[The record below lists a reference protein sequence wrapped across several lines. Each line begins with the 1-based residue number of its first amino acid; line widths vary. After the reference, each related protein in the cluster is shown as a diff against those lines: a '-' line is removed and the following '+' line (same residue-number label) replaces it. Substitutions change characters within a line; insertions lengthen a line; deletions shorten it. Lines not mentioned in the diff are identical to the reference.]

1 MWVWIRV
8 GDAGDYEPFDTLA
21 DAIDWLNELRVGQ
34 IDHFRYGGFDTVNYW
49 GEDDVSCFWGNESA
63 ELVRGL
69 DAIEQAA
76 LEHELDP
83 AFI

>member
-1 MWVWIRV
+1 MAV
-8 GDAGDYEPFDTLA
+8 PFMSRYPNCPVLA
-21 DAIDWLNELRVGQ
+21 IASDVCDSTGLGCFGKPPQ
-34 IDHFRYGGFDTVNYW
+34 SFDTVNYW
-49 GEDDVSCFWGNESA
+49 GEDYVSCFWCNESA